1 MVYVSTD
8 FIWNGNYWFL
18 VQENSEYKLTEVLWY
33 ETNKTKNF
41 WRFLMT
47 LFHHFKPVSVLV
59 ENDEIKSS
67 KISSIF
73 FFLSC
78 FTLRNFQMFVF
89 WFLKFLLYFWSF
101 SMHINFFCQIHD
113 SLKFLVLCWS
123 YLCCFCHNL
132 WTVARS
138 SRPEV
143 FCKKIVLRNFAKFT
157 GKHLCQSLFFNKVA
171 DLRPATLFKKRL

>member
-73 FFLSC
+73 FFCLVLHYETSRC
-78 FTLRNFQMFVF
+78 LFSD
-89 WFLKFLLYFWSF
+89 FWSF
-101 SMHINFFCQIHD
+101 
-113 SLKFLVLCWS
+113 
-123 YLCCFCHNL
+123 CFIF
-132 WTVARS
+132 
-138 SRPEV
+138 EV
-143 FCKKIVLRNFAKFT
+143 FQCIQISFAKFMIVWSFW
-157 GKHLCQSLFFNKVA
+157 CYADPIYVA
-171 DLRPATLFKKRL
+171 FVITFEHWLEAVVRRFDWLRIKFSVFYIPL